1 MRRDSTT
8 SIGDIRQWPGGV
20 IRAVEAM
27 NLRLVPES
35 ESFSSPT
42 VTAFYVPNGLSDV
55 KVIET
60 ARGYGAF
67 IAGSWGPL
75 RGKVLRI
82 GHMAIPHP

>member
-42 VTAFYVPNGLSDV
+42 VTAFYVQWV
-55 KVIET
+55 K
-60 ARGYGAF
+60 
-67 IAGSWGPL
+67 
-75 RGKVLRI
+75 
-82 GHMAIPHP
+82 